1 VTEMFA
7 GPFRNLL
14 VGELPPIRVLTADDH
29 PLVRAGLAA
38 VVGAEPDMELV
49 GEAATGHDAVA
60 LYRDRRPDVVLMD
73 LRMPGMDGLAAT
85 RAILSEF
92 PAARIVVLTTY
103 DGDEDIHRA
112 LEAGARGYLLKD
124 MLRTAVINTIRAVH
138 RGQKVIPPEI
148 AERLAEFV
156 PRIRLSERELEVLAL
171 AAKGLSNKEIA
182 RVLGRAEETVKV
194 HLKNIFDKLGVED
207 RTEAVTTALQRGI
220 LHMD

>member
-1 VTEMFA
+1 M
-7 GPFRNLL
+7 
-14 VGELPPIRVLTADDH
+14 GELPPIRVLAADDH
-29 PLVRAGLAA
+29 PMVRAGLAA
-38 VVGAEPDMELV
+38 VIGTEPDMEFV
-49 GEAATGHDAVA
+49 GEAANGHEVVA
-60 LYRDRRPDVVLMD
+60 LYRDHRPDVVLID

-85 RAILSEF
+85 RAILAEF
-92 PAARIVVLTTY
+92 PTARIVVLTTY

-112 LEAGARGYLLKD
+112 LEAGAKGYLLKD

-138 RGQKVIPPEI
+138 RGQKVIPPEV

-156 PRIRLSERELEVLAL
+156 PRIRLSEKELEVLAL
-171 AAKGLSNKEIA
+171 TAKGLSNKEIA

>member
-1 VTEMFA
+1 MFA
-7 GPFRNLL
+7 VPFRNLL
-14 VGELPPIRVLTADDH
+14 VGELPPIRVLAADDH

-49 GEAATGHDAVA
+49 GEAATGYDAVA

-112 LEAGARGYLLKD
+112 LEAGARSYLLKD
-124 MLRTAVINTIRAVH
+124 MLRTEVLHALRTVH
-138 RGQKVIPPEI
+138 RGTKVIPREV
-148 AERLAEFV
+148 AARLA
-156 PRIRLSERELEVLAL
+156 
-171 AAKGLSNKEIA
+171 
-182 RVLGRAEETVKV
+182 
-194 HLKNIFDKLGVED
+194 
-207 RTEAVTTALQRGI
+207 
-220 LHMD
+220 

>member
-1 VTEMFA
+1 
-7 GPFRNLL
+7 
-14 VGELPPIRVLTADDH
+14 VGELPPIRVLAADDH

>member
-14 VGELPPIRVLTADDH
+14 VGELPPIRVLAADDH

>member
-1 VTEMFA
+1 MTEMFA
-7 GPFRNLL
+7 VPFRNLL

-148 AERLAEFV
+148 AARLAEFV

>member
-1 VTEMFA
+1 MFA
-7 GPFRNLL
+7 VPFRNLL

-73 LRMPGMDGLAAT
+73 LRMPGMDGLTAT